1 MIPGIV
7 PSDMYFDRF
16 DESRGQTDTLAGSSR
31 SHVELSAI
39 VRTPSSARIR
49 PRALRMTACP
59 VPHGWAIEEA
69 VDS

>member
-39 VRTPSSARIR
+39 VRTVRLR
-49 PRALRMTACP
+49 QRA
-59 VPHGWAIEEA
+59 
-69 VDS
+69 